1 MLFDCTSTSFPILP
15 LAGTTVTSLY
25 LLSVFILFANSNI
38 VLPPVTDTVSPS
50 FNTLKKY
57 SDPHLATSFIK
68 LLLLSKLPDT
78 NKTFFIPSLFFT
90 FSCNVDN
97 PITSF
102 MTSLSSSKSLIPSYV
117 MVIPDTATSIS
128 PCSLRNSVSD
138 LTTLSLI
145 SSIFDRVLLPTGSL
159 KDICLSIEYLLSISS
174 ITCGISFCCIFNK
187 SFIYYSLLFTRDI
200 NCPPYLF

>member
-1 MLFDCTSTSFPILP
+1 MLFDYISTSFPILP

-97 PITSF
+97 
-102 MTSLSSSKSLIPSYV
+102 L
-117 MVIPDTATSIS
+117 
-128 PCSLRNSVSD
+128 
-138 LTTLSLI
+138 
-145 SSIFDRVLLPTGSL
+145 
-159 KDICLSIEYLLSISS
+159 
-174 ITCGISFCCIFNK
+174 
-187 SFIYYSLLFTRDI
+187 
-200 NCPPYLF
+200 